1 MNGAG
6 NIVGLVREILPAA
19 VMVEQMVAQAADCLR
34 R

>member
-6 NIVGLVREILPAA
+6 NIVGLVRGVLPAA
-19 VMVEQMVAQAADCLR
+19 VLVEPMVRAADYLR